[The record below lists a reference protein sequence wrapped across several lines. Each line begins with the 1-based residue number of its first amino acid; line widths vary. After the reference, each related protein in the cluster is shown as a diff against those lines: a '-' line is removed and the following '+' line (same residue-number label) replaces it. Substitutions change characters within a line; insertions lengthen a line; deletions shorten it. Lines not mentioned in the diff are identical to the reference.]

1 LREGHGTATAQ
12 HPTETA
18 FEGLVVRTESGFHRV
33 LSGDE
38 TFIART
44 PKKLTSRTSRTTTTA
59 VVIGDHVR
67 IRPVDEETSV
77 IEEVLPRRNELVR
90 GAAGGSRFLDVIAAN
105 LDQLVTV
112 HSLTEPDFNAARLDR
127 FLLIAEAAEIPVVV
141 VLNKEDLVP
150 DALAEEIAGIYRRI
164 GYDVI
169 LTSAKDGRGVDRLR
183 VTLAG
188 SISALVGPSGVGK
201 STLLNRVQPGLQL
214 RTGEV
219 SESTGKGRHTT
230 TTAELISLVDGG
242 FVADTPG
249 LRELAIREVTP
260 RELEWLFP
268 EFREFLGGCKFN
280 NCTHRE
286 EIGCAIHQA
295 VDSGVIDGSRYA
307 SYRRVYEDLDELA
320 HPYD

>member
-1 LREGHGTATAQ
+1 MSRGGKTATAE
-12 HPTETA
+12 HPAATS

-33 LSGDE
+33 LSGDRL
-38 TFIART
+38 IVART
-44 PKKLTSRTSRTTTTA
+44 PKKFNSRGDRTTTTL

-67 IRPVDEETSV
+67 VRSVDEETAV
-77 IEEVLPRRNELVR
+77 IEEILPRRNELVR

-105 LDQLVTV
+105 LDQIMPV

-127 FLLIAEAAEIPVVV
+127 FLLIGEAAEIPVVI

-150 DALAEEIAGIYRRI
+150 DQFAEEIAGIYGRI
-164 GYDVI
+164 GYPVI

-183 VTLAG
+183 ETLSG
-188 SISALVGPSGVGK
+188 KISALVGPSGVGK

-219 SESTGKGRHTT
+219 SDATGKGRHTT
-230 TTAELISLVDGG
+230 TTAELIPLHGGG

-249 LRELAIREVTP
+249 LRELTIRDVAPE
-260 RELEWLFP
+260 ELEWLFP
-268 EFREFLGGCKFN
+268 EFRPYLGRCKFN
-280 NCTHRE
+280 NCSHRE
-286 EIGCAIHQA
+286 EIGCAVAQA
-295 VDSGVIDGSRYA
+295 MESGAIDPSRYA